1 MLEDD
6 GYGKLG
12 FLSNAVVY
20 LALAFGSIISTGVMN
35 KIGEKLSMAI
45 GGLLCVPYMINFM
58 FPAWKL

>member
-35 KIGEKLSMAI
+35 KIGEKLSLAI
-45 GGLLCVPYMINFM
+45 VGLL
-58 FPAWKL
+58 